1 MAQGTGFITEKKRA
15 AQTESNQR
23 PPTCNATALA
33 SRAIYDTE
41 GGRRVNNTTLF
52 SSVVPLRPQTP
63 GPGLC
68 RSVFSRPVCPY
79 AIVTFDTVT
88 RDVTILPG
96 AVPAGAARPAHSLGE
111 GDDRGGEGQ
120 PRTHLMVGRT
130 FSACRFKEWTEW
142 DAPISWSATQ
152 TGAT

>member
-1 MAQGTGFITEKKRA
+1 MAQGTGFITEKTSRA
-15 AQTESNQR
+15 NGIEPATSDMQFDR
-23 PPTCNATALA
+23 PSA
-33 SRAIYDTE
+33 SRHLRH
-41 GGRRVNNTTLF
+41 GRGPTGEQYYYVLLCSPA
-52 SSVVPLRPQTP
+52 SSTNAC
-63 GPGLC
+63 PGLC

-79 AIVTFDTVT
+79 AIVTFDPVT

-130 FSACRFKEWTEW
+130 FSASRFKEWTEW
-142 DAPISWSATQ
+142 EAPISWSATQ